1 MTSKQSERSESYEYF
16 PDFSSSTA
24 DLKPI
29 FALFDSW
36 LWPIFDRYQKSIIDR
51 NLNPSLRSLLKI
63 FFVDL
68 FHCVLLKNT
77 TKNDDNI
84 CQITSFLY
92 ATHYSKS
99 QIFVQKFNFDKTQHF
114 HEFFT
119 QFFLPIFLVKSKLST
134 AKKSKTTTFSRI
146 FHPQKSKIFSGNQS
160 WIFGQKMKISNSVL
174 HSFWYEIK

>member
-51 NLNPSLRSLLKI
+51 NLNPSLLKF

-77 TKNDDNI
+77 TKYDDNI

-119 QFFLPIFLVKSKLST
+119 QIL
-134 AKKSKTTTFSRI
+134 
-146 FHPQKSKIFSGNQS
+146 
-160 WIFGQKMKISNSVL
+160 NSV
-174 HSFWYEIK
+174 SK